1 MVEVTQHGFIV
12 FFDIHLA
19 RHRIQMKEIGVEL
32 CQTQFKEF
40 KVILKLF
47 VSYMSNF
54 GIGYPMF
61 WVHSCSF
68 ECMGCWWLTNFI
80 IKSAWAELVN

>member
-1 MVEVTQHGFIV
+1 
-12 FFDIHLA
+12 
-19 RHRIQMKEIGVEL
+19 MKEIGVEL

-68 ECMGCWWLTNFI
+68 ECMGCWWLAYFR

>member
-1 MVEVTQHGFIV
+1 ML
-12 FFDIHLA
+12 FDIHLA

-61 WVHSCSF
+61 LGPFMLIQVYLL
-68 ECMGCWWLTNFI
+68 M
-80 IKSAWAELVN
+80 AVN